1 MSSDST
7 VQIRQLAGESQFD
20 LRVIGAADG
29 VRIAA
34 LPNGSIY
41 SIQLGAIQVNQILA
55 SPVAGGVQ
63 RIYLRRRGG
72 RAIDFTEIVGPAA
85 RSAFAA
91 SADALSWSGQWEEL
105 SYRVDCRTDRNS
117 FFFAVEVKNNSNQSV
132 RVDAISLLDVGLGA
146 RSHSRNNEIFNAQY
160 LDQSIYQSGRDG
172 AVVMTRQNLEQAGA
186 HPWML
191 QGCWPG
197 AAAASTDGFE
207 FFGNAS
213 REGAPPIALK
223 RDVIG
228 KTARQSEAG
237 YVSIQ
242 SEAREIASGETV
254 NWVFFASV
262 AANHPAQS
270 STTDLMRVD
279 DLRRGYE
286 QLPPLHKLT
295 GTQVQQSIFQ
305 TSPLAVA
312 DDLSDSDIERLYPI
326 RRHEE
331 HALGKLVSFFT
342 GDDSRHIVLREKEIA
357 LLRPHGHILRAGR
370 GLMPDDPV
378 MTTACYASGMF
389 ASQLTLGNTSLAKVL
404 STQRDVLNLVRSS
417 GLRIFVNRGGDWS
430 QLATPSAFEMSRSS
444 AKWIYK
450 FGDRQISVKCSAHEN
465 DPALTY
471 SLHADEAVQ
480 FLIVGEIAGAPT
492 EYDTAPRMSIDV
504 ANRRIIVRPEAESM
518 LAKAQPNLEFHLIAA
533 DPVEHFGGAE
543 LLFASGVD
551 SKLPYAVIRSTL
563 TRAFSFTFTG
573 TIDDPANIKAPTDRT
588 VQSHIV
594 GAKSTFWNNLTAD
607 VKLAASDGVAQQL
620 DDTLAW
626 FARDAAIHLATPR
639 GLEQANGGAWGV
651 RDVCQ
656 GPLEFLLSYGH
667 GDVAAQI
674 LRTLFSQQYAKRLDW
689 PQWFMFP
696 PFAAIQSTHCHGDV
710 LIWPLKALC
719 DYLEFSNDPS
729 ILHDSLPYTD
739 DKSFTPTPTRET
751 LLQHVDRLIEKMR
764 GEFLPG
770 TSLPRYG
777 DGDWDDSL
785 QPAQTELRKRMVSSW
800 TTALMFQSLHR
811 YADAMK
817 HFGETTRETTAR
829 DMAAAI
835 EADFQKHLVANGVVA
850 GFAIFE
856 SDSPRVSEFLL
867 HPSDKRTGL
876 RYRLIPMTRG
886 MLSGIFSKEQAAAH
900 LSLIRE
906 HLLYPDGARLMDRPT
921 PYNGGIE
928 TVFRRS
934 ESAAF
939 FGREIG
945 LQYTHA
951 HLRYAEAMA
960 LLGRGE
966 DLLAALLASSPIA
979 VTDVVRNARPRQRN
993 CFFSSSDAAFVNRRD
1008 AFENYAKLKTGQIE
1022 VDGGWRIYSSG
1033 PGIYTSIVLRYM
1045 FGLRR
1050 YYAFYEFDPVLPRS
1064 LDGATVEL
1072 NHGDKRVKYVFKS
1085 SSSPRVIVNGAEMKS
1100 TAAANRYRRGG
1111 MRVLRSEFE
1120 SALRGENLVEVHF
1133 SRFD

>member
-1 MSSDST
+1 MSSNST
-7 VQIRQLAGESQFD
+7 VENRQLAGESQFN
-20 LRVIGAADG
+20 LRAIGAADG

-34 LPNGSIY
+34 LPNGSVY
-41 SIQLGAIQVNQILA
+41 SIQLGAIQINQILA
-55 SPVAGGVQ
+55 SPVAGSVQ
-63 RIYLRRRGG
+63 RIYLRRRSD
-72 RAIDFTEIVGPAA
+72 RAIEFTEIVGPAA
-85 RSAFAA
+85 RSDFSA
-91 SADALSWSGQWEEL
+91 SVDALFWSGRWEEL
-105 SYRVDCRTDRNS
+105 NYRVACRTDRNS
-117 FFFAVEVKNNSNQSV
+117 FFLAVEVKNNSRQTLT
-132 RVDAISLLDVGLGA
+132 VDAVSLLDVGLGA

-160 LDQSIYQSGRDG
+160 LDQSIYQSDRDG
-172 AVVMTRQNLEQAGA
+172 AVVMTRQNLEQGGA
-186 HPWML
+186 HPWMM
-191 QGCWPG
+191 QGCWPR

-207 FFGNAS
+207 FFGNGS
-213 REGAPPIALK
+213 REGTPPVALQ
-223 RDVIG
+223 RDKIG
-228 KTARQSEAG
+228 KSARQSEAG
-237 YVSIQ
+237 YVSVQ
-242 SEAREIASGETV
+242 SEARDIAPGETV
-254 NWVFFASV
+254 NFVFFASV
-262 AANHPAQS
+262 AGNHPAQS
-270 STTDLMRVD
+270 STTDLMRID

-286 QLPPLHKLT
+286 QLPPLAASPAKA
-295 GTQVQQSIFQ
+295 VPKSIFQ
-305 TSPLAVA
+305 TAPLALA

-357 LLRPHGHILRAGR
+357 LLRPHGHILRAGP

-378 MTTACYASGMF
+378 MTAACYASGMF
-389 ASQLTLGNTSLAKVL
+389 ASQLTLGNTSLAKML

-417 GLRIFVNRGGDWS
+417 GLRIFVNRGGEWS
-430 QLATPSAFEMSRSS
+430 QLATPSAFEMSRSA

-450 FGDRQISVKCSAHEN
+450 FGDRLITVKCSAHEN
-465 DPALTY
+465 EPALTY
-471 SLHADEAVQ
+471 SLHADDAVQ
-480 FLIVGEIAGAPT
+480 FLIVGEIAAAPT
-492 EYDTAPRMSIDV
+492 EYDTAPQMSIDV
-504 ANRRIIVRPEAESM
+504 ANKRIIVRPETESM
-518 LAKAQPNLEFHLIAA
+518 LAKAQPNLEFHLVATDA
-533 DPVEHFGGAE
+533 VETIGGAE
-543 LLFASGVD
+543 LLYESGGD
-551 SKLPYAVIRSTL
+551 STLPYAVIRSTS

-573 TIDDPANIKAPTDRT
+573 TIDDPAKAKTLADRFAQQRSADA
-588 VQSHIV
+588 QS
-594 GAKSTFWNNLTAD
+594 AFWNNLTAG
-607 VKLAASDGVAQQL
+607 VTLTASDGVAQQL
-620 DDTLAW
+620 ADTLAW

-696 PFAAIQSTHCHGDV
+696 PFASIQSTHCHGDV

-719 DYLEFSNDPS
+719 DYLEFINDPA
-729 ILHDSLPYTD
+729 ILHESLPYTD
-739 DKSFTPTPTRET
+739 DKNFTPTPTRET
-751 LLQHVDRLIEKMR
+751 LLQHVDRLIDKMR
-764 GEFLPG
+764 DEFLPG

-785 QPAQTELRKRMVSSW
+785 QPAQPELRKRMVSSW

-817 HFGETTRETTAR
+817 HFGEIAREKTAR

-876 RYRLIPMTRG
+876 RYRLIPMTRS
-886 MLSGIFSKEQAAAH
+886 MLSGIFSKDQAAAH

-1008 AFENYAKLKTGQIE
+1008 AFENYAKLKTAQIE

-1050 YYAFYEFDPVLPRS
+1050 YYGFYEFDPVLPRS
-1064 LDGATVEL
+1064 LDGAAVEM
-1072 NHGDKRVKYVFKS
+1072 NHGKKRVKYVFKS
-1085 SSSPRVIVNGAEMKS
+1085 SSSPRVIVNGVEMKS
-1100 TAAANRYRRGG
+1100 QTAANKYRRGG
-1111 MRVLRSEFE
+1111 MRVLRNDFE
-1120 SALRGENLVEVHF
+1120 TALRQDNVVEVHF
-1133 SRFD
+1133 SRLV